1 MSDTTGDNSGPA
13 GSGSPGLRE
22 RRHGEVVEL
31 TLDRPHRRNALTAGL
46 VSALASRLASLS
58 AEGARVCVLAGGPPV
73 FCAGGDLTDLN
84 ATVDQGAVAMSEV
97 VYQHFH
103 RLVTTMASVPFPIVA
118 AIDGAAL
125 GAGLDLALCC
135 DLRVATTRS
144 TFASSWIGVGL
155 VPGMGG
161 AHLLTA
167 AVGASRAHEM
177 VLLGEPVDAER
188 AHAWGLVNRVAE
200 PGDLAGVTASITER
214 LAALPPVALARS
226 KAALRRAAG
235 RGLAGE
241 LAALGAIQAGLLTG
255 PEFRDRTTR
264 FRRPAPAG

>member
-1 MSDTTGDNSGPA
+1 MNGGSSGRTDSNP
-13 GSGSPGLRE
+13 PGLRE
-22 RRHGEVVEL
+22 RRDGDVVEL

-46 VSALASRLASLS
+46 VSALASRLVGLA
-58 AEGARVCVLAGGPPV
+58 AEGVRVCVLAGGPPV

-84 ATVDQGAVAMSEV
+84 ATVEQGTLAMSEV

-135 DLRVATTRS
+135 DLRVASTRS

-161 AHLLTA
+161 AHLLTE
-167 AVGASRAHEM
+167 AVGSARAHEM
-177 VLLGEPVDAER
+177 VLLGEPVDARR
-188 AHAWGLVNRVAE
+188 ALDWGLVTRVAE
-200 PGDLAGVTASITER
+200 PADLAEITSGITQR
-214 LAALPPVALARS
+214 LAGLPPIALARS
-226 KAALRRAAG
+226 KATLRRSAG
-235 RGLAGE
+235 RGLAEE

-255 PEFRDRTTR
+255 PEFRDRTAR

>member
-1 MSDTTGDNSGPA
+1 MTEMAA
-13 GSGSPGLRE
+13 GSSGSSAASSPGFRE
-22 RRHGEVVEL
+22 RRDDDVVEL

-46 VSALASRLASLS
+46 VSALASRLAGL
-58 AEGARVCVLAGGPPV
+58 ATEEVRACVLAGGPPV

-84 ATVDQGAVAMSEV
+84 ATIELGTLAMSEV

-103 RLVTTMASVPFPIVA
+103 RLVTTMAAVPFPVVA

-125 GAGLDLALCC
+125 GAGLDLALSC
-135 DLRVATTRS
+135 DLRVASTRS

-161 AHLLTA
+161 AHLLTEA
-167 AVGASRAHEM
+167 IGSARAHEM
-177 VLLGEPVDAER
+177 VLLGEPVEAGR
-188 AHAWGLVNRVAE
+188 ALDWGLVSRVVEPAE
-200 PGDLAGVTASITER
+200 LAEATAAITRRLAG
-214 LAALPPVALARS
+214 LPSVALARS

-235 RGLAGE
+235 RGLAEE

-255 PEFRDRTTR
+255 PEFRDRTAR

>member
-1 MSDTTGDNSGPA
+1 MDGGSSRRGDGPA
-13 GSGSPGLRE
+13 AGLRE
-22 RRHGEVVEL
+22 RRHGDVAEL

-46 VSALASRLASLS
+46 VSALASRLAGL
-58 AEGARVCVLAGGPPV
+58 ATEGIRVCVLAGGPPV

-84 ATVDQGAVAMSEV
+84 ATVAQGTLAMSEV

-103 RLVTTMASVPFPIVA
+103 RLVTTMSGVPFPIVA

-144 TFASSWIGVGL
+144 TFASSWIGAGL

-161 AHLLTA
+161 AHLLTE
-167 AVGASRAHEM
+167 AVGSARAHEM
-177 VLLGEPVDAER
+177 VLLGEPVDARR
-188 AHAWGLVNRVAE
+188 AHAWGLVSQVAE
-200 PGDLAGVTASITER
+200 PEDLADVTAGITQR
-214 LAALPPVALARS
+214 LAGQPPVALARS

-235 RGLAGE
+235 RGLAEE
-241 LAALGAIQAGLLTG
+241 LAALGAIQAALLTG
-255 PEFRDRTTR
+255 PEFRDRTAR
-264 FRRPAPAG
+264 FRRPASSG